1 MSQASD
7 TIIVGKIGAPY
18 GVKGWAKINSYTEVP
33 DGIFDY
39 QPWIL
44 GDGKEYRIDEWRPH
58 GKNLVAKLV
67 GIDSR
72 DDAERIKNMDIT
84 ITPAQLPSLEDGEF
98 YWRDLQGM
106 QVVNIDGYNLGVV
119 KEVFNT
125 GANDVMSVKAN
136 INDAFGQKE
145 RLLPFVLDDV
155 VHSVDMA
162 GKVIKVDWEPGF

>member
-58 GKNLVAKLV
+58 GKSLVAKLV
-67 GIDSR
+67 GI
-72 DDAERIKNMDIT
+72 
-84 ITPAQLPSLEDGEF
+84 
-98 YWRDLQGM
+98 
-106 QVVNIDGYNLGVV
+106 
-119 KEVFNT
+119 
-125 GANDVMSVKAN
+125 DVMSVKAN

-145 RLLPFVLDDV
+145 RLLPVVFDDV

>member
-1 MSQASD
+1 
-7 TIIVGKIGAPY
+7 
-18 GVKGWAKINSYTEVP
+18 
-33 DGIFDY
+33 
-39 QPWIL
+39 
-44 GDGKEYRIDEWRPH
+44 
-58 GKNLVAKLV
+58 
-67 GIDSR
+67 
-72 DDAERIKNMDIT
+72 
-84 ITPAQLPSLEDGEF
+84 
-98 YWRDLQGM
+98 
-106 QVVNIDGYNLGVV
+106 LGVV